1 MKSRKL
7 RKKTYKKKN
16 KKTTYRGGMQQS
28 QGEGISDLPVVK
40 VDVIESWK
48 LMMKRMMDL
57 FESNFKNTMNFAK
70 QINDK
75 DARKQIADIA
85 GETKNELNAALG
97 AGKEKLLSIN
107 MNQIPVAGQIP
118 AIANPGSPMAPMAT
132 GSPMAPMVPG
142 LPMNPL
148 MRRGGGGGKS
158 TKKTRTRSKKKNK
171 KTKKLI

>member
-7 RKKTYKKKN
+7 RKKTYKKK
-16 KKTTYRGGMQQS
+16 KKKNTYRGGMQQS

-85 GETKNELNAALG
+85 GETKNELKAAL
-97 AGKEKLLSIN
+97 
-107 MNQIPVAGQIP
+107 
-118 AIANPGSPMAPMAT
+118 
-132 GSPMAPMVPG
+132 
-142 LPMNPL
+142 
-148 MRRGGGGGKS
+148 
-158 TKKTRTRSKKKNK
+158 
-171 KTKKLI
+171 

>member
-107 MNQIPVAGQIP
+107 MNQNPVAGQIS
-118 AIANPGSPMAPMAT
+118 AIANP

>member
-1 MKSRKL
+1 
-7 RKKTYKKKN
+7 
-16 KKTTYRGGMQQS
+16 
-28 QGEGISDLPVVK
+28 
-40 VDVIESWK
+40 
-48 LMMKRMMDL
+48 MDL

-107 MNQIPVAGQIP
+107 MNQNPVAGQIS
-118 AIANPGSPMAPMAT
+118 AIANPGSPMAPMAPMAS
-132 GSPMAPMVPG
+132 GLPMAPMVPG
-142 LPMNPL
+142 LPMNTL